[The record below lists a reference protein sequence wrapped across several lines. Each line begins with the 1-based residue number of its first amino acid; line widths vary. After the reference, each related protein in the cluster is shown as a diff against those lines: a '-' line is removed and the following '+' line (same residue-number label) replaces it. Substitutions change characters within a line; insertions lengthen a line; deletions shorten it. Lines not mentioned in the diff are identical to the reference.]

1 MTSGTLGRIYEDGDV
16 IIRQGDPGD
25 CMYVIQSGSVEVV
38 LEDGSH
44 SVPVA
49 VLAEGDFFGEMALFE
64 REVRSAT
71 VRARGQAR
79 ILTVDRTNLLRRI
92 HEDPT
97 LAFRV
102 IETLSHRLRQM
113 DRASRPSGGAASSAG
128 PAQADS

>member
-16 IIRQGDPGD
+16 IIRQGDPGE
-25 CMYVIQSGSVEVV
+25 CMYAIQSGSVEVV
-38 LEDGSH
+38 LEDGER

-49 VLAEGDFFGEMALFE
+49 LLAEGDFFGEMALFE

-79 ILTVDRTNLLRRI
+79 ILTVDRANLLRRI

-102 IETLSHRLRQM
+102 IEALSHRLRQM
-113 DRASRPSGGAASSAG
+113 DRAAQPSSRPS
-128 PAQADS
+128 QANS

>member
-1 MTSGTLGRIYEDGDV
+1 MTSGTLGRVFEDGEV
-16 IIRQGDPGD
+16 IIRQGDPGE
-25 CMYVIQSGSVEVV
+25 CMYAIQSGNVEVV
-38 LEDGSH
+38 LEDGGR

-49 VLAEGDFFGEMALFE
+49 VLTEGDFFGEMALFE

-102 IETLSHRLRQM
+102 IETLSRRLRQM
-113 DRASRPSGGAASSAG
+113 DRAAERSPDEAS
-128 PAQADS
+128 